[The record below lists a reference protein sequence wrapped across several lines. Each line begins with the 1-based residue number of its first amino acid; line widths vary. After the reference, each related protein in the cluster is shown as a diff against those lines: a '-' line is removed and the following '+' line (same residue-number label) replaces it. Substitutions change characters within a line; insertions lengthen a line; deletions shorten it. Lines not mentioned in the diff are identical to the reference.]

1 MNIFISQTKGKSRE
15 VALALQA
22 WLRDD
27 MRLGTP
33 WMSEDIPGGA
43 NWKIAIKEALQEA
56 RFGVLCITDDN
67 LTNQWIILETGILDF
82 NGITVFP
89 YAIDLEK
96 LRQLPSPIDH
106 LQAKRALKKET
117 NESLVIKINEAL
129 GRPMSDA
136 VLARTFK
143 SKWKKLEKELQRI
156 CRPPVD
162 DIEKV
167 VDDFV
172 RIFMEV
178 NEYRKSLD
186 FSTMARDTIESYTS
200 EKEYDRET
208 TVATV
213 YEAIEESRKSFDR
226 KSILIGNARDFFREY
241 FKEENLRGIIE
252 RLEPILFSADS
263 NNKKYEEMM
272 RRITI
277 EELRVYLHF
286 HEILVE
292 MLKSR
297 LNVK

>member
-1 MNIFISQTKGKSRE
+1 
-15 VALALQA
+15 
-22 WLRDD
+22 
-27 MRLGTP
+27 
-33 WMSEDIPGGA
+33 
-43 NWKIAIKEALQEA
+43 
-56 RFGVLCITDDN
+56 
-67 LTNQWIILETGILDF
+67 
-82 NGITVFP
+82 
-89 YAIDLEK
+89 
-96 LRQLPSPIDH
+96 
-106 LQAKRALKKET
+106 
-117 NESLVIKINEAL
+117 
-129 GRPMSDA
+129 
-136 VLARTFK
+136 
-143 SKWKKLEKELQRI
+143 
-156 CRPPVD
+156 
-162 DIEKV
+162 
-167 VDDFV
+167 
-172 RIFMEV
+172 
-178 NEYRKSLD
+178 
-186 FSTMARDTIESYTS
+186 MARDTIESYTS

-208 TVATV
+208 MVATV